1 MLLSGC
7 IGTGLWLWIGWAR
20 TCIRC

>member
-20 TCIRC
+20 TWIRC